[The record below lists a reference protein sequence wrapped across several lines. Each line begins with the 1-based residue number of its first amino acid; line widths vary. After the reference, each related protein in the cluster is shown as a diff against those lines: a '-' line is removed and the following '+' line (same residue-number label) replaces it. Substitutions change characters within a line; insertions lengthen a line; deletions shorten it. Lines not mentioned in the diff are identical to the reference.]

1 MTERINKIA
10 KRIIEVSDMYELWDS
25 FGTDEAD
32 QIDGITDAIVNDPLS
47 VIENL
52 VDMIEELQAEV

>member
-10 KRIIEVSDMYELWDS
+10 KRIIDVSDMYELWDS
-25 FGTDEAD
+25 FGTDEVD

-47 VIENL
+47 VIETL

>member
-10 KRIIEVSDMYELWDS
+10 KRIIDVSDMYELWDS

-47 VIENL
+47 VIETL